1 MLKGEKPMK
10 IKTSIMI
17 FFVLTTLTAAVVW
30 AGSHMPEPEAGP
42 FWTYISETDPY
53 TQWDM
58 WPGKEGIYE
67 GQSPH
72 GAYLKLYINDTARK
86 ALKEK
91 KAMPEGAIIVKENY
105 GKDKEKLMAVTPMYK
120 KKGYNPDAGDWFWA
134 KYGPDGKVMKAGK
147 VKGCINC
154 HRARDNWLFT
164 ETKCE

>member
-1 MLKGEKPMK
+1 MK

-30 AGSHMPEPEAGP
+30 AGSHMPEPEAGS